1 MTSDRTPHKN
11 EDVMK
16 VINIFGGP
24 GAGKSTTAA
33 GLFFEMK
40 KRQIEVEL
48 VTEYAKDMTWE
59 KRTNVLSDQLYILA
73 KQNRRVQRL
82 AGQVEWVITDS
93 PLLLG
98 LVYKTEGYYSTFD
111 QFVMEVFNSYDNHNF
126 LIGRDFEY
134 QSAGRN
140 QTLEEAK
147 VVDSVM
153 KDLLDNHQV
162 DYQRITNDPLVD
174 RTTQILNLIG
184 VNTPVK

>member
-1 MTSDRTPHKN
+1 MSNTSAL
-11 EDVMK
+11 K
-16 VINIFGGP
+16 VLNVFGGP

-59 KRTNVLSDQLYILA
+59 KRHNVLSDQLYILA

-98 LVYKTEGYYSTFD
+98 TVYQTPDYFSTFES
-111 QFVMEVFNSYDNHNF
+111 FAMEVFNSYDNYNF
-126 LIGRDFEY
+126 LIGRDFAY
-134 QSAGRN
+134 QAAGRN
-140 QTLEEAK
+140 QTADEA
-147 VVDSVM
+147 VEVD
-153 KDLLDNHQV
+153 DLIKNMLDQKGVNYHRV
-162 DYQRITNDPLVD
+162 TNDPYVD
-174 RTTQILNLIG
+174 RTTQILNMIG

>member
-1 MTSDRTPHKN
+1 MTTDRTPHKN
-11 EDVMK
+11 EEAVK

-59 KRTNVLSDQLYILA
+59 KRHNVLSDQLYILA

-98 LVYKTEGYYSTFD
+98 LVYKTENYFSTFD
-111 QFVMEVFNSYDNHNF
+111 DFVMEVFNGYDNHNF

-134 QSAGRN
+134 QAAGRN
-140 QTLEEAK
+140 QTLEQAVE
-147 VVDSVM
+147 VDSMM
-153 KDLLDNHQV
+153 KNMLEDRKV
-162 DYQRITNDPLVD
+162 PYQRITNDPLVD

>member
-1 MTSDRTPHKN
+1 MTTDRTPQKN
-11 EDVMK
+11 EEIVK
-16 VINIFGGP
+16 VINIWGGP

-59 KRTNVLSDQLYILA
+59 KRHNVLSDQLYILA
-73 KQNRRVQRL
+73 KQNRRIQRL

-93 PLLLG
+93 PLPLG
-98 LVYKTEGYYSTFD
+98 LIYKTAGYFSSFD
-111 QFVMEVFNSYDNHNF
+111 AFVMEVFNSYDNHNF

-134 QSAGRN
+134 QAAGRN
-140 QTLEEAK
+140 QTAEEALE
-147 VVDSVM
+147 VDLAI
-153 KDLLDNHQV
+153 KALLDIKQIS
-162 DYQRITNDPLVD
+162 YRRITNDPYTD
-174 RTTQILNLIG
+174 RTTQILDLIG

>member
-1 MTSDRTPHKN
+1 MIDRTPQKN
-11 EDVMK
+11 EAIVK

-59 KRTNVLSDQLYILA
+59 KRHNVLSDQLYILA

-98 LVYKTEGYYSTFD
+98 LVYKTEGYHSSFD
-111 QFVMEVFNSYDNHNF
+111 AFAMEVFNSYDNHNF

-134 QSAGRN
+134 QAAGRN
-140 QTLEEAK
+140 QTAEQAVE
-147 VVDSVM
+147 VDNVIKKM
-153 KDLLDNHQV
+153 LDDHAV
-162 DYQRITNDPLVD
+162 PYHRVTNDPYVD
-174 RTTQILNLIG
+174 RTTQILNMIG

>member
-1 MTSDRTPHKN
+1 MR
-11 EDVMK
+11 

-40 KRQIEVEL
+40 KRQIQVEL

-59 KRTNVLSDQLYILA
+59 QRHNVLSDQLYILA

-82 AGQVEWVITDS
+82 VGQVDWVITDS

-98 LVYKTEGYYSTFD
+98 LVYKTHGYFETFD
-111 QFVMEVFNSYDNHNF
+111 DFVMEVFESYDNHNI
-126 LIGRDFEY
+126 LISRDFEY
-134 QSAGRN
+134 QASGRN
-140 QTLEEAK
+140 QTAEEAVEVDGVVKNMLDDYGVPYMK
-147 VVDSVM
+147 V
-153 KDLLDNHQV
+153 
-162 DYQRITNDPLVD
+162 TNDPLVD

-184 VNTPVK
+184 LNSPVK

>member
-1 MTSDRTPHKN
+1 MIDRTPQKN
-11 EDVMK
+11 EAIVK
-16 VINIFGGP
+16 VINIWGGP

-73 KQNRRVQRL
+73 KQNRRIQRL
-82 AGQVEWVITDS
+82 AEQVEYVITDS
-93 PLLLG
+93 PLPLG
-98 LVYKTEGYYSTFD
+98 LIYKPEDYHTSFD
-111 QFVMEVFNSYDNHNF
+111 AFLMDVWNSYNNHNF
-126 LIGRDFEY
+126 LIGRDFAY

-140 QTLEEAK
+140 QTAEQAVE
-147 VVDSVM
+147 VDETI
-153 KDLLDNHQV
+153 KTFLDTKGI
-162 DYQRITNDPLVD
+162 DYRRITNDPYTD
-174 RTTQILNLIG
+174 RTTQILDLIG

>member
-1 MTSDRTPHKN
+1 
-11 EDVMK
+11 MK

-40 KRQIEVEL
+40 KKQIEVEL

-59 KRTNVLSDQLYILA
+59 KRHNVLSDQLYILA

-98 LVYKTEGYYSTFD
+98 TIYQTPDYFSKFTEFA
-111 QFVMEVFNSYDNHNF
+111 MEVFNSYDNHNF
-126 LIGRDFEY
+126 LIGRDFAY
-134 QSAGRN
+134 QAAGRN
-140 QTLEEAK
+140 QTADEA
-147 VVDSVM
+147 VEVD
-153 KDLLDNHQV
+153 DLIKNMLDKQGV
-162 DYQRITNDPLVD
+162 DYYRVTNDPYVD
-174 RTTQILNLIG
+174 RTTQILNTIG

>member
-1 MTSDRTPHKN
+1 MVKEHGKL
-11 EDVMK
+11 K
-16 VINIFGGP
+16 VLNVFGGP

-82 AGQVEWVITDS
+82 KGQVEWVITDS

-98 LVYKTEGYYSTFD
+98 LIYKTPDYFETFD
-111 QFVMEVFNSYDNHNF
+111 DFTMEVFNSYDNHNF
-126 LIGRDFEY
+126 LIGRDFAY
-134 QSAGRN
+134 QAAGRN
-140 QTLEEAK
+140 QTAEEAVEVDCLIQNMLDSHK
-147 VVDSVM
+147 VAYTRV
-153 KDLLDNHQV
+153 
-162 DYQRITNDPLVD
+162 TNDPYVD
-174 RTTQILNLIG
+174 RTTQILNMIG

>member
-1 MTSDRTPHKN
+1 MR
-11 EDVMK
+11 
-16 VINIFGGP
+16 VINVFGGP

-59 KRTNVLSDQLYILA
+59 KRHNVLTDQLYILA
-73 KQNRRVQRL
+73 KQNRRLVRL
-82 AGQVEWVITDS
+82 RGQVEWVITDS

-98 LVYKTEGYYSTFD
+98 LIYQHPDYYKMFD
-111 QFVMEVFNSYDNHNF
+111 PFVMEIFNSYDNHNF

-134 QSAGRN
+134 QAAGRN
-140 QTLEEAK
+140 QTADQAVEI
-147 VVDSVM
+147 DSEI
-153 KDLLDNHQV
+153 KGLLDERQV
-162 DYQRITNDPLVD
+162 PYTRVTNDPYVD
-174 RTTQILNLIG
+174 RVTQILNAIG